1 MENGAFLGEDYF
13 ERLLAEIREI
23 RLSERK
29 FYQKITDIYATA
41 IDYNKVAPTTQI
53 FFAKVQKK
61 QHFAIHDHTAA
72 ELIVQLRKIHQQ
84 AEITGLFIG
93 DRELLDCTHC
103 GLQEDVLIDGRLV
116 TYQADAA
123 DAADSGLRFA
133 AADEGNFVCPQ
144 CGAVIAGEF
153 FV

>member
-1 MENGAFLGEDYF
+1 MSTPAQD
-13 ERLLAEIREI
+13 
-23 RLSERK
+23 
-29 FYQKITDIYATA
+29 
-41 IDYNKVAPTTQI
+41 
-53 FFAKVQKK
+53 
-61 QHFAIHDHTAA
+61 AA
-72 ELIVQLRKIHQQ
+72 LHALCEQLQKIHQQ

-123 DAADSGLRFA
+123 DAADSGLLFA
-133 AADEGNFVCPQ
+133 AADDGNFVCPQ

>member
-1 MENGAFLGEDYF
+1 MSTPAQDAALHAFCE
-13 ERLLAEIREI
+13 
-23 RLSERK
+23 
-29 FYQKITDIYATA
+29 
-41 IDYNKVAPTTQI
+41 
-53 FFAKVQKK
+53 
-61 QHFAIHDHTAA
+61 
-72 ELIVQLRKIHQQ
+72 QLRKIHQQ

-93 DRELLDCTHC
+93 DREFLDCTHC
-103 GLQEDVLIDGRLV
+103 GLQEDVLIDNRLV

-144 CGAVIAGEF
+144 CGAVIAGEL

>member
-1 MENGAFLGEDYF
+1 MSVPA
-13 ERLLAEIREI
+13 
-23 RLSERK
+23 
-29 FYQKITDIYATA
+29 
-41 IDYNKVAPTTQI
+41 
-53 FFAKVQKK
+53 
-61 QHFAIHDHTAA
+61 HDAA
-72 ELIVQLRKIHQQ
+72 LHALCEQLREIHQQ
-84 AEITGLFIG
+84 AEIAGLFIG

-103 GLQEDVLIDGRLV
+103 GMQEDVLIDSRLV

-133 AADEGNFVCPQ
+133 AADEGNFACPQ

>member
-1 MENGAFLGEDYF
+1 MSSAAQD
-13 ERLLAEIREI
+13 
-23 RLSERK
+23 
-29 FYQKITDIYATA
+29 
-41 IDYNKVAPTTQI
+41 VALH
-53 FFAKVQKK
+53 VLC
-61 QHFAIHDHTAA
+61 
-72 ELIVQLRKIHQQ
+72 EQLQKIHQQ
-84 AEITGLFIG
+84 AEAAGLFSG

-133 AADEGNFVCPQ
+133 AADDGNFVCPR
-144 CGAVIAGEF
+144 CGAVIAGDF